1 MKSLGRRMP
10 RTTISFFIFLQ
21 YDDNHCAFAWK
32 LCERG
37 NNENE
42 RRNKTES
49 TQFNTCLTLFSVFC
63 FRYSM
68 LWSSSCLASCHFTTA
83 LCCSCTFDANNSCYN
98 ASVRM
103 KQHTDSLGLRCIWLK
118 YKLACSQ
125 HKNPTIKPT
134 VAHAMKHSLPV
145 TFRRQCSH
153 RCSQSERKAAERWGV
168 RKRLLIFKRR
178 REPRSTLHLCFCSIC
193 RSEIGNGAIESLEA
207 ELWENPCCVMILVNT
222 AFVLTVYCVLNLP
235 WVNAAAILCCYSL
248 HAFKVFASWDNK
260 PSSITTNWEIKCV
273 FVLGW
278 LILLLFFFFADLE
291 TAAQWC
297 TPETVLHACLYWI
310 IVRALLFSATRG
322 HSATAQWTHYY
333 CNHCYPANFSPVSA
347 SWFSAGSASLQLC
360 LALMLIL
367 LSN

>member
-83 LCCSCTFDANNSCYN
+83 LCCSCTFDANNSCCN

-235 WVNAAAILCCYSL
+235 RVNAAAILCCYSL

-278 LILLLFFFFADLE
+278 LILLLFFFVLIWKQRHSGALLKLCCMLVYTGSLCGHYFSLPQE
-291 TAAQWC
+291 GTLQLLNEPTTIVTTAILLISHLYQL
-297 TPETVLHACLYWI
+297 PDSLQVLH
-310 IVRALLFSATRG
+310 
-322 HSATAQWTHYY
+322 HYSY
-333 CNHCYPANFSPVSA
+333 VWHWC
-347 SWFSAGSASLQLC
+347 
-360 LALMLIL
+360 
-367 LSN
+367 